1 MTPRQLRILQGILK
15 PKLFVLRVLWALG
28 GLRMGR
34 DRVIEQLLLEDIQ
47 KELSGSTA
55 LRLTLSDTDQP
66 LSILIEE
73 KGRPPET
80 RRIDGYLDLAVL
92 MAFQLA
98 YRQDRYEYVRPD
110 YYEAALR
117 AKSEQD
123 FRDIYKDIKRESWL
137 QDVRDMI
144 VSSVIDLEGFRLAG
158 NTLNIIS
165 NMLFGDFKRASEQA
179 FVSQPG
185 LVERCKLLGIDLELY
200 LQEVLESLVPLV
212 RRVINYKCP
221 AIYVLLNYCD
231 SQVDFKCLCRSEL
244 GFLRHKMH
252 EFTEVE
258 METVLSLELG
268 L

>member
-1 MTPRQLRILQGILK
+1 
-15 PKLFVLRVLWALG
+15 
-28 GLRMGR
+28 
-34 DRVIEQLLLEDIQ
+34 
-47 KELSGSTA
+47 
-55 LRLTLSDTDQP
+55 
-66 LSILIEE
+66 
-73 KGRPPET
+73 
-80 RRIDGYLDLAVL
+80 
-92 MAFQLA
+92 
-98 YRQDRYEYVRPD
+98 
-110 YYEAALR
+110 LR

-179 FVSQPG
+179 FVPQPG

-200 LQEVLESLVPLV
+200 LQEVLEGLVPLV

-221 AIYVLLNYCD
+221 AIYVLLHYCET
-231 SQVDFKCLCRSEL
+231 QVDFNCLCRGDL
-244 GFLRHKMH
+244 GFLKHKMDGFTDH
-252 EFTEVE
+252 EMV
-258 METVLSLELG
+258 TVLALELG

>member
-1 MTPRQLRILQGILK
+1 MERNLL
-15 PKLFVLRVLWALG
+15 
-28 GLRMGR
+28 
-34 DRVIEQLLLEDIQ
+34 IEQLLVDDIRD
-47 KELSGSTA
+47 EISDSTV
-55 LRLTLSDTDQP
+55 LRLTLSDADQP

-73 KGRPPET
+73 KGRPAET
-80 RRIDGYLDLAVL
+80 RRLDGYLDLAVV

-179 FVSQPG
+179 FVPQPG
-185 LVERCKLLGIDLELY
+185 LVEKCKLLGIDLELY
-200 LQEVLESLVPLV
+200 LQEVLEGLVPLV

-221 AIYVLLNYCD
+221 AIYVLLHYCET
-231 SQVDFKCLCRSEL
+231 QVDFNCLCRGDL
-244 GFLRHKMH
+244 GFLKHKMDG
-252 EFTEVE
+252 FTDHE
-258 METVLSLELG
+258 METVLALELG

>member
-1 MTPRQLRILQGILK
+1 MERN
-15 PKLFVLRVLWALG
+15 
-28 GLRMGR
+28 
-34 DRVIEQLLLEDIQ
+34 RVIEQLLVDDIRD
-47 KELSGSTA
+47 EISDSTV
-55 LRLTLSDTDQP
+55 LRLTLSDADQP

-73 KGRPPET
+73 KGRPAET
-80 RRIDGYLDLAVL
+80 RRLDGYLDLAVV

-98 YRQDRYEYVRPD
+98 YKQDRYEYVRPD

-179 FVSQPG
+179 FVPQPG

-221 AIYVLLNYCD
+221 AIYILLNYCE
-231 SQVDFKCLCRSEL
+231 SQIDFKCLCRSDV
-244 GFLRHKMH
+244 GFLKHKMDG
-252 EFTEVE
+252 FTDHE
-258 METVLSLELG
+258 METVLALELG

>member
-1 MTPRQLRILQGILK
+1 MTPRQLRILQAVLK
-15 PKLFVLRVLWALG
+15 PKLLALRALGALG
-28 GLRMGR
+28 GRRMER
-34 DRVIEQLLLEDIQ
+34 NLVIEQLLVDDILT
-47 KELSGSTA
+47 ELSGSTA

-80 RRIDGYLDLAVL
+80 RRLDGYLDLAVL

-123 FRDIYKDIKRESWL
+123 FRTVYQDIKRESWL
-137 QDVRDMI
+137 RDIRDMI
-144 VSSVIDLEGFRLAG
+144 VSGLIVLEGFRLSG
-158 NTLNIIS
+158 DTLSIVS

-179 FVSQPG
+179 FVPQLG
-185 LVERCKLLGIDLELY
+185 LVEKCKLLGIDQVLY
-200 LQEVLESLVPLV
+200 SQEVLESLVPLV
-212 RRVINYKCP
+212 RRVINYKYP
-221 AIYVLLNYCD
+221 AIYTLLHYCEA
-231 SQVDFKCLCRSEL
+231 QVDFNCLCRGDL
-244 GFLRHKMH
+244 GFLKHKMDGFTDH
-252 EFTEVE
+252 EI
-258 METVLSLELG
+258 ETVLALELG